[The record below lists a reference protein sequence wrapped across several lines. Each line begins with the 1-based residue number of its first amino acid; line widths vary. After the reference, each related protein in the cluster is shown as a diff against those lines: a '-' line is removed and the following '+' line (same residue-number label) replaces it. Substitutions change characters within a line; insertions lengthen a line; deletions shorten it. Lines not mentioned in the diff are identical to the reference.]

1 MCASFHSPKKN
12 ISQECAF
19 LYLKLIPT
27 ESLKLLMLF
36 ETFKYDLMIIRN
48 NLYRYFFFNYQREKM
63 FYLYIDKCLNY
74 AI

>member
-48 NLYRYFFFNYQREKM
+48 MLKHRNIM
-63 FYLYIDKCLNY
+63 H
-74 AI
+74 AINECFMCILINV